1 MHSRFVIFA
10 VSAVLLVPFVYATSS
25 LPDVCAVPA
34 SDNYVTSKD
43 CTGTLSGDGIRTCC
57 WVEKD
62 ANGKEVDKCQ
72 ACSRSTDKDGDPV
85 LFCGPVLF
93 PGSLK
98 PELSGTVEEGGIIE
112 GNTTSPDI
120 DQKRGV
126 FKERTDSNNTFS
138 QDDIGN
144 LE

>member
-1 MHSRFVIFA
+1 MQVRPEIFA
-10 VSAVLLVPFVYATSS
+10 ISVILFVPLAYATSS
-25 LPDVCAVPA
+25 IPDVCAVPA

-62 ANGKEVDKCQ
+62 ANGKAVDKCQ
-72 ACSRSTDKDGDPV
+72 SCSRSTDKDGDPV

-98 PELSGTVEEGGIIE
+98 PELSGTLDEGGVVE
-112 GNTTSPDI
+112 GNRTTLDS
-120 DQKRGV
+120 DQKTGI
-126 FKERTDSNNTFS
+126 FKDPIENNDTFS